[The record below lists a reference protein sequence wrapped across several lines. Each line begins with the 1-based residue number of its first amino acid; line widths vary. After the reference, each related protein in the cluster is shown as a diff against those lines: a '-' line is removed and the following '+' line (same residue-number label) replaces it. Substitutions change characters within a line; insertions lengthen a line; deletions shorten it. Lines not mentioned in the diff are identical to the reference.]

1 MTLRRA
7 AGLAVFFVAGVALVL
22 HLALLTAWH
31 FSIAPGLE
39 QAPFPEELTRNTI
52 ARFPSPGSHWARLSM
67 NGLQLQAPILE
78 PADEASA
85 RCARLCQL
93 PLETG
98 QLTIFAEALGEP
110 YEQQIL
116 ETSPS
121 RDDIGVLRTPW
132 HNWRTIKAL
141 AVHATMPNALP
152 PNERFAAAG
161 SRGLVT
167 HFHSNDIDRW
177 VIYAYAARGSAS
189 QKLALSG
196 TNREVLLTLLGSL
209 RFAEQP

>member
-7 AGLAVFFVAGVALVL
+7 AGLAVLFVVGVALVL

-31 FSIAPGLE
+31 FSIAPDLE

-52 ARFPSPGSHWARLSM
+52 ARFPNPGSDWAEISA
-67 NGLQLQAPILE
+67 NGLQLQAPIVE
-78 PADEASA
+78 PADEAIA
-85 RCARLCQL
+85 RCARRCQL
-93 PLETG
+93 PLDTG
-98 QLTIFAEALGEP
+98 KLTIFAEALGEP
-110 YEQQIL
+110 YAQHIL
-116 ETSPS
+116 ATSPS

-141 AVHATMPNALP
+141 AAHATMPNALP
-152 PNERFAAAG
+152 PTERFAAPG
-161 SRGLVT
+161 SHGVVT

-196 TNREVLLTLLGSL
+196 TSRDVLLALLGSL
-209 RFAEQP
+209 RFAEEL